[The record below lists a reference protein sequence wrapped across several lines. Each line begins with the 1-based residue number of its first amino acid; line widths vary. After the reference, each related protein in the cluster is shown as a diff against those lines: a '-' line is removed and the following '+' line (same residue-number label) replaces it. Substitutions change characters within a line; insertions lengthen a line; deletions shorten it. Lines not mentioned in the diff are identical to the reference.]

1 MSRKKMFK
9 EDLSRSSAINET
21 MVLVINEAADLSA
34 EYYRRW
40 QLEGNPEDLE
50 LSNRWRDVVTELKA
64 IEKKTCVDSSLC
76 SMMSQRVGDEPGKLK
91 SLLGFRG
98 KSEKKAIRGKEP
110 EAYSLDGSKEE
121 GAAA

>member
-9 EDLSRSSAINET
+9 EDLGRSSAINET

-34 EYYRRW
+34 EYYRRH
-40 QLEGNPEDLE
+40 QLENNPEDLD
-50 LSNRWRDVVTELKA
+50 LSNRWRDVVTELKV
-64 IEKKTCVDSSLC
+64 IEQKTCVDSSLC

-91 SLLGFRG
+91 SLLGFKG
-98 KSEKKAIRGKEP
+98 KSEKKALRGKEP
-110 EAYSLDGSKEE
+110 EAYALDDSGGE

>member
-9 EDLSRSSAINET
+9 EDLSRYSGIYET
-21 MVLVINEAADLSA
+21 LVLLINEAADLNA
-34 EYYRRW
+34 EYFRRFM
-40 QLEGNPEDLE
+40 LEGNPEDKE
-50 LSNRWRDVVTELKA
+50 LISRWSDVLKDLQA

-76 SMMSQRVGDEPGKLK
+76 SMMSQRVGDEPGKIK

-110 EAYSLDGSKEE
+110 EAYALDDSGGE